1 MEIPA
6 PHLIDSS
13 TPQFSIYLRNP
24 LNVFADKNE
33 LLITLN
39 EIPTNAINVNFLIET
54 EGLSLTLYNMSSHT
68 TDIEIAEIQW
78 TISNSNN
85 HYLHQGT
92 ESVIS
97 IEVLNA
103 GIYNIQLSVFD
114 TEGEAFLKSMDIL
127 IEDTSSGTTSRN
139 PTAGDNNPFDDSSY
153 ENGSSENSSFENS
166 LLKNQGGG
174 GASLHIIFVLAF
186 MKIFEMSLSYRHLLY
201 KNRIHQNRAGHYMHF
216 RTTKKL
222 RH

>member
-6 PHLIDSS
+6 PQLIDSS

-24 LNVFADKNE
+24 LNVFADNNE

-39 EIPTNAINVNFLIET
+39 ETPTNAINVNFLIET

-85 HYLHQGT
+85 HYFHQGT

-97 IEVLNA
+97 IEMLNA

-127 IEDTSSGTTSRN
+127 IEDTSSGTISRN
-139 PTAGDNNPFDDSSY
+139 PTAGDNST
-153 ENGSSENSSFENS
+153 FENS
-166 LLKNQGGG
+166 LLENQGGG
-174 GASLHIIFVLAF
+174 GASLHIIFVLAL
-186 MKIFEMSLSYRHLLY
+186 MKIFEMSLSYRHLFY
-201 KNRIHQNRAGHYMHF
+201 KNRIYQNRSGHYMHF
-216 RTTKKL
+216 RNTKKL